1 MTVWNEKKFN
11 LGGSDC
17 LVHYSYDLQ
26 RESPYSPKRNF
37 GSIFFSKFLLFG
49 IRQGN
54 FGVRL
59 YSYGFTFSITLA
71 PFSIG
76 YIYAP

>member
-1 MTVWNEKKFN
+1 MDQTVLYATHTICSANHLVLLNEI
-11 LGGSDC
+11 
-17 LVHYSYDLQ
+17 LVA
-26 RESPYSPKRNF
+26 F
-37 GSIFFSKFLLFG
+37 FFSKFLLFG
-49 IRQGN
+49 ILQDN

-59 YSYGFTFSITLA
+59 YSYELTFSITLA